1 MYILMIARGYPTKAY
16 PQWGCFE
23 KDQAE
28 ALQRNGNKVVVVS
41 IDSRFLWRFRRV
53 GVSHF
58 EVNGVVYYNS
68 FWIPGKIL
76 SLIGGVKLS
85 MRFKELQL
93 DLLYKKILSKYGK
106 PDVVYGQFFGN
117 TAMGVFLKK
126 KYHIPL
132 VGIEHAARF
141 NQDKLDSYTKRFA
154 TYAYENVDA
163 LIAVSKTL
171 KDRLYYHFHKYAFVV
186 HNLVDSCFE
195 NAKVNENK
203 ERTFQFV
210 STATLEYRKGFDVLI
225 KAFGILKN
233 DNARLVII
241 GDGPEKSN
249 LHKLI
254 SDCNLEDKVFLV
266 GQKTKQEI
274 VNILCESNAF
284 VLPSRSE
291 NFSVAVLEALAVGL
305 PVVATICGGIREC
318 INERNGILVPVEDV
332 DALSVALKEMYFDYS
347 HFDSEYIVADYENRF
362 SSSVIAKQ
370 LTNIFETV
378 IAK

>member
-1 MYILMIARGYPTKAY
+1 MIARGYPTKAY

-28 ALQRNGNKVVVVS
+28 ALLRNGNKVVVVS
-41 IDSRFLWRFRRV
+41 VDSRFLWRFRKI
-53 GVSHF
+53 GITHF
-58 EVNGVVYYNS
+58 EKNGVVYYNS

-76 SLIGGVKLS
+76 SLIGGIKLS

-93 DLLYKKILSKYGK
+93 DLLYRKILSKYGK

-132 VGIEHAARF
+132 VGIEHVARF

-163 LIAVSKTL
+163 LIAVSETL
-171 KDRLYYHFHKYAFVV
+171 KDRLYYHFHKNAFVV

-195 NAKVNENK
+195 NAKVNGNK

-225 KAFGILKN
+225 KAFVILKD

-241 GDGPEKSN
+241 GDGPEKSS
-249 LHKLI
+249 LQKLI

-347 HFDSEYIVADYENRF
+347 HFDSDYIVADYENRF